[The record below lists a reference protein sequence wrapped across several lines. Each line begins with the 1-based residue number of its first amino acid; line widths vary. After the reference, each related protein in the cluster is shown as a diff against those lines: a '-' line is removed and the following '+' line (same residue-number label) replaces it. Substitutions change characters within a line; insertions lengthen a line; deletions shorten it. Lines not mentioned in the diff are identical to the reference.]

1 MLRVSRCREPK
12 YRSARQSILTREII
26 GGEIIAALEIDRI
39 DFLYRDEF
47 SHVDAAVGFGFQRFQ
62 LRVFDADVLVSKAN
76 ATNTEASTRKA
87 KNKKM
92 DQPEVQR
99 AKRNERCTPKA

>member
-62 LRVFDADVLVSKAN
+62 LRGFDADVLVSKQ
-76 ATNTEASTRKA
+76 TRPTPRLQLGRLKT
-87 KNKKM
+87 KKWISL
-92 DQPEVQR
+92 R
-99 AKRNERCTPKA
+99 CNEPKEMNDVH